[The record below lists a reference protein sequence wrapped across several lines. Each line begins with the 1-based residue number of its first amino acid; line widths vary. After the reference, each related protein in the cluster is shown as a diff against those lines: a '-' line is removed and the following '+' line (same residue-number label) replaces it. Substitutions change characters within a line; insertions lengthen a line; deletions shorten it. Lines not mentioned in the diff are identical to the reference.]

1 MRTTRSGY
9 LSQFWPFAL
18 AIALVVLAVLRAY
31 GGAGAAREPLA
42 AEQVTA
48 ELARTVSYGLIDAG
62 PAPRVSSVRQGVA
75 PPAAS
80 QAL

>member
-1 MRTTRSGY
+1 MDECGCAIGADPASKRGTDMRTTRSGY

-42 AEQVTA
+42 E
-48 ELARTVSYGLIDAG
+48 
-62 PAPRVSSVRQGVA
+62 VRSLCQCGK
-75 PPAAS
+75 P
-80 QAL
+80 